1 MASSV
6 MITGMGIVSPI
17 GIGISQFWKAA
28 LGGQSGITAIES
40 FGDLP
45 MEGYCLQIAW
55 QIPSF
60 QPPGPDEDKFSSR
73 GDRYAQMALMATRHA
88 IHDSGLC

>member
-6 MITGMGIVSPI
+6 VITGSPI

-28 LGGQSGITAIES
+28 LRGQSGITAIES

-45 MEGYCLQIAW
+45 MEGGYCLQIAW

-73 GDRYAQMALMATRHA
+73 GDRYAQMALTATRDA